1 MSNIV
6 VEEGRKLKLMQCFDS
21 SNKVP
26 LSSEMQLLLVD
37 YFLIFGQ
44 ILIGGGGYNKNVLMY
59 IYRKF
64 CLQRGPLFLAQEYG
78 TNFLVWEYAY

>member
-26 LSSEMQLLLVD
+26 LSSEMQLLLFD
-37 YFLIFGQ
+37 FLIFGQ
-44 ILIGGGGYNKNVLMY
+44 IITGGGGYNTNVLMR
-59 IYRKF
+59 I
-64 CLQRGPLFLAQEYG
+64 
-78 TNFLVWEYAY
+78 